1 MSEVSYSRRFTE
13 LAGAAGDAPMIT
25 LVDTL
30 GADAQTLSWSVAE
43 SRSNQLARAFA
54 EHGVSQGDYV
64 TIALPNGADFIL
76 ACIAAWKVGAVPQP
90 VSARLPAAEL
100 DAIVELADARVVLGV
115 APGRYPGRVSW
126 PADALLGPGYDDTPL
141 PDCVSPAW
149 KAPTSG
155 GSTGRPKLIVSSDPS
170 VYNSED
176 LGLGDVIG
184 FKSGGTTLMPGPL
197 YHNGPFIWV
206 FSQLLLGGHVVVLKR
221 FDAALTLDAIERHRA
236 QCVYLVP
243 TMMSRIWKLPAA
255 IKDAADLSSVTSV
268 WHLAAPC
275 PDWLKRAWLDWLGP
289 ERVWEL
295 YGGTEAQA
303 VTVIS
308 GADWLSHPGSVGQ
321 LAAGEIKIVNEA
333 GEELPAGEVGEVYMR
348 PEDPT
353 RVTYF
358 YKGASARQLGERWES
373 LGDMGRLDDEG
384 FLYLADRRSDMILSG
399 GANIYPAEVEA
410 AIDAHPLVKSSA
422 VIGLPDEDLGQRIH
436 AVVQAADL
444 TAEALAEHVSGR
456 LARYKVPRSFEFV
469 SEPLRD
475 DAGKVRRGALIAERT
490 TASGAP

>member
-1 MSEVSYSRRFTE
+1 MPEVSYSRRFTE
-13 LAGAAGDAPMIT
+13 LAGAAGEAPMLT

-30 GADAQTLSWSVAE
+30 GVDAQTLSWSTAE

-54 EHGVSQGDYV
+54 DHGAGPGDYV
-64 TIALPNGADFIL
+64 TMALPNGVAFVL

-100 DAIVELADARVVLGV
+100 DAIVELADARIVLGV
-115 APGRYPGRVSW
+115 APRRYPGRVSW
-126 PADALLGPGYDDTPL
+126 LADDLPGPGYDDAPL
-141 PDCVSPAW
+141 PDCVAPAW

-170 VYNSED
+170 VYNPDD
-176 LGLGDVIG
+176 LGLVEVIG
-184 FKSGGTTLMPGPL
+184 FVPGGTTLMPGPL

-206 FSQLLLGGHVVVLKR
+206 FSQLLLGGHVVVLRR
-221 FDAALTLDAIERHRA
+221 FDAALTLDAIERHHA
-236 QCVYLVP
+236 NCVYLVP
-243 TMMSRIWKLPAA
+243 TMMSRIWKLPSA
-255 IKDAADLSSVTSV
+255 IKDGADLSSLTSV

-275 PDWLKRAWLDWLGP
+275 PEWLKRAWLDWLGP
-289 ERVWEL
+289 ARVWEL
-295 YGGTEAQA
+295 YGGTEGQA

-308 GADWLSHPGSVGQ
+308 GPDWLSHPGSVGRV
-321 LAAGEIKIVNEA
+321 AAGEIKIVDDA
-333 GEELPAGEVGEVYMR
+333 GVQLPAGEVGEVYMR
-348 PEDPT
+348 PEDPA

-373 LGDMGRLDDEG
+373 LGDMGWLDDEG

-399 GANIYPAEVEA
+399 GANIYPAEIEA
-410 AIDAHPLVKSSA
+410 AIDAHPSVKSSA

-436 AVVQAADL
+436 AVVQADNL
-444 TAEALAEHVSGR
+444 SAEVLAEHVSGR

-469 SEPLRD
+469 RDPLRD
-475 DAGKVRRGALIAERT
+475 DAGKVRRSALIAER
-490 TASGAP
+490 AGAIGSS

>member
-1 MSEVSYSRRFTE
+1 MPEVSYSRRFTK
-13 LAGAAGDAPMIT
+13 LAAAAGDAPMMT

-30 GADAQTLSWSVAE
+30 GEDAQILSWSAAE
-43 SRSNQLARAFA
+43 SNSNQMARAFV
-54 EHGVSQGDYV
+54 EHGVGQGDYV
-64 TIALPNGADFIL
+64 TIALPNGVDFVL

-90 VSARLPAAEL
+90 VSSRLPDAEL
-100 DAIVELADARVVLGV
+100 DAIVELADSRIVLGV
-115 APGRYPGRVSW
+115 ARARYAGRVSW
-126 PADALLGPGYDDTPL
+126 PTDDLLGAGYDDSPL
-141 PDCVSPAW
+141 PDCVAPAW

-170 VYNSED
+170 IYNSD
-176 LGLGDVIG
+176 DPGLVDVIG
-184 FKSGGTTLMPGPL
+184 FQPGGTTLMPGPL

-206 FSQLLLGGHVVVLKR
+206 FSQLLLGGHVVVLRR
-221 FDAALTLDAIERHRA
+221 FDAALTLDAIARYQA
-236 QCVYLVP
+236 SCVYLVP
-243 TMMSRIWKLPAA
+243 TMMSRIWKLPSA
-255 IKDAADLSSVTSV
+255 IKDSADLRSLRSV

-303 VTVIS
+303 FTVIN
-308 GADWLSHPGSVGQ
+308 GADWLTHPGSVGRV
-321 LAAGEIKIVNEA
+321 AAGEIKIVDDA
-333 GEELPAGEVGEVYMR
+333 GEELPADEVGEVYMR
-348 PEDPT
+348 PEDPA

-373 LGDMGRLDDEG
+373 LGDMGCLDDEG

-436 AVVQAADL
+436 AVVQAESL
-444 TAEALAEHVSGR
+444 TAEALAEHVCER
-456 LARYKVPRSFEFV
+456 LARYKMPRSFEFIV
-469 SEPLRD
+469 EPLRD
-475 DAGKVRRGALIAERT
+475 DAGKVRRGALIAER
-490 TASGAP
+490 AAKQGQA